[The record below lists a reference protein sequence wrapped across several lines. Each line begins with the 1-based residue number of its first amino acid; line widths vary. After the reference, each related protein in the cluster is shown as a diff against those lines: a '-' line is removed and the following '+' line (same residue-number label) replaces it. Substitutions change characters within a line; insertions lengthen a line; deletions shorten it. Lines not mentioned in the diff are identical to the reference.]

1 MAGPEVVDA
10 RIVSVETL
18 LDAGRPGDAHNPD
31 VRSTIATTLAQ
42 QMHILVHRPELVAAG
57 RDAPAWCRYQGGPW
71 PTPRDSFFDFRV
83 TPDGW
88 AWLDEAATE
97 ASQAV
102 LRASVGDEKL
112 AVAHADWYCGNLGFY
127 GAQLVACADWDLVT
141 DTVAVVAGLTAGFHS
156 HGTTAGDEQAE
167 PAEVATFL
175 SDFEQAYGARFY
187 TRQQRAA
194 AAAATWSICYAA
206 RCQLHTL
213 DGEPQPGSPLAALRR
228 HRTEYLKLH
237 W

>member
-1 MAGPEVVDA
+1 MD
-10 RIVSVETL
+10 ET
-18 LDAGRPGDAHNPD
+18 
-31 VRSTIATTLAQ
+31 ATQ
-42 QMHILVHRPELVAAG
+42 
-57 RDAPAWCRYQGGPW
+57 
-71 PTPRDSFFDFRV
+71 
-83 TPDGW
+83 
-88 AWLDEAATE
+88 

-102 LRASVGDEKL
+102 LRASVGDESL
-112 AVAHADWYCGNLGFY
+112 AVAHADWYCGNLRFY
-127 GAQLVACADWDLVT
+127 DAQLVACFDWDLVT
-141 DTVAVVAGLTAGFHS
+141 ATVAVVAGLTAGFHS

-175 SDFEQAYGARFY
+175 SDFEQAYGARFD

-206 RCQLHTL
+206 RWQLHTL

-228 HRTEYLKLH
+228 HRTEYLKLQ